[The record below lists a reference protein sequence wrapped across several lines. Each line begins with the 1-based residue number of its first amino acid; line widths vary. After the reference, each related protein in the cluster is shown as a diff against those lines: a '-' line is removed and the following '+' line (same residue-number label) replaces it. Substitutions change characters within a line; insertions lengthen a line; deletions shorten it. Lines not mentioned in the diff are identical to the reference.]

1 MPFSRHVTRHY
12 KEGDQASL
20 VRRKDSVPINVYLW
34 GFPGGSMIKNLPA
47 SQVTWEM
54 RIRSLGW
61 KDPPEKGMATHSS
74 ILAWEIS
81 WTEGPGRLQSMGTQ
95 LSQTRLSN

>member
-47 SQVTWEM
+47 NAGDVGLISGFRRSPGEGNGNPFQYF
-54 RIRSLGW
+54 SLGNLLDRGAW
-61 KDPPEKGMATHSS
+61 QATVHGDT
-74 ILAWEIS
+74 
-81 WTEGPGRLQSMGTQ
+81 TESDT
-95 LSQTRLSN
+95 T

>member
-34 GFPGGSMIKNLPA
+34 GFPGGSMIKNLL
-47 SQVTWEM
+47 SMQEM
-54 RIRSLGW
+54 W
-61 KDPPEKGMATHSS
+61 V
-74 ILAWEIS
+74 
-81 WTEGPGRLQSMGTQ
+81 
-95 LSQTRLSN
+95 